1 MIEILK
7 FIEDLKEIRKSMPY
21 TNLTSTLVDDK
32 IKKYE
37 KEVEEFE
44 KWAEKQNEFVDP
56 EAGVYGIDTSKLSN
70 EPVSELLQK
79 GFDEEQKKEEDE

>member
-7 FIEDLKEIRKSMPY
+7 FIDDLKEIRDSMPY
-21 TNLTSTLVDDK
+21 NNLTKSLVDDK

-44 KWAEKQNEFVDP
+44 KWADQQNDLIDP
-56 EAGVYGIDTSKLSN
+56 EAGHYGIDTNKLSN
-70 EPVSELLQK
+70 
-79 GFDEEQKKEEDE
+79 

>member
-7 FIEDLKEIRKSMPY
+7 FIDDLKGIRDSMPY
-21 TNLTSTLVDDK
+21 NNLTKSLVDDK

-44 KWAEKQNEFVDP
+44 KWADQQNDLIDP
-56 EAGVYGIDTSKLSN
+56 EAGPYGIDTNKLSN
-70 EPVSELLQK
+70 
-79 GFDEEQKKEEDE
+79 

>member
-7 FIEDLKEIRKSMPY
+7 FIDDLKEIRDSMPY
-21 TNLTSTLVDDK
+21 NNLTTSLVNDK

-44 KWAEKQNEFVDP
+44 KWADQQNDLIDP
-56 EAGVYGIDTSKLSN
+56 EAGPYGIDTNKLSN
-70 EPVSELLQK
+70 
-79 GFDEEQKKEEDE
+79 

>member
-7 FIEDLKEIRKSMPY
+7 FIDDLKEIRDSMPY
-21 TNLTSTLVDDK
+21 NNLTKSLVDDK

-44 KWAEKQNEFVDP
+44 TWADQQNDLIDP
-56 EAGVYGIDTSKLSN
+56 EAGPYGIDTNKLSN
-70 EPVSELLQK
+70 
-79 GFDEEQKKEEDE
+79 